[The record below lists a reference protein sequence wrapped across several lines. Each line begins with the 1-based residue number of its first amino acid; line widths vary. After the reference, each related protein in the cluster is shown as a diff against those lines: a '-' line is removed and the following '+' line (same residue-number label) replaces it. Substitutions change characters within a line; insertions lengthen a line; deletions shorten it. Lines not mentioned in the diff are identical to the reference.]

1 MSPDEISAGAR
12 TVAHMSVFFEEL
24 KASALE
30 LAEQIPA
37 QQRGYFRPE
46 EEDRAHALLVSY
58 WQARNALFELITSF
72 RRDQEPDAP
81 QHPAGFLVAFA
92 AAVLLVDAA
101 RFLREHFHEH
111 HVVRRKLNEPAPEFG
126 IAAGTYDA
134 VQRSL
139 ISSRH
144 AWHLYYAI
152 TYFDEHQAE
161 FRRLA
166 AGGELAPA
174 CADHRA
180 FATSA

>member
-111 HVVRRKLNEPAPEFG
+111 HVVRRKLNEPA
-126 IAAGTYDA
+126 IRIRHCRRHLRCRAALAD
-134 VQRSL
+134 Q
-139 ISSRH
+139 
-144 AWHLYYAI
+144 
-152 TYFDEHQAE
+152 
-161 FRRLA
+161 RLA
-166 AGGELAPA
+166 CLAPVLR
-174 CADHRA
+174 HYLFR
-180 FATSA
+180 